1 MLHTNSAIFYGI
13 IPCKAKAK
21 VTQKKC
27 SKSTKNARMTL
38 RSSCSPEISQHR
50 LCQHRFILKSA

>member
-50 LCQHRFILKSA
+50 FILKSA